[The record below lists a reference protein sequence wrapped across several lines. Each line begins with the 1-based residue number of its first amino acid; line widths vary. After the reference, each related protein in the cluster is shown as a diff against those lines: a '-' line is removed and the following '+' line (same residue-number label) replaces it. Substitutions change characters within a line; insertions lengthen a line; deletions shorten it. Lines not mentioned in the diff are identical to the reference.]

1 MGAPGICLLNGSA
14 WILSYRTGAPG
25 FRRSKSDK
33 RREVPPEL
41 LARVCAIIKAPPP
54 AAAAVAVG
62 GTPGAEAPA
71 QAAYRIV
78 RGRARPVSQA

>member
-1 MGAPGICLLNGSA
+1 MCRGRPPAAPRRG
-14 WILSYRTGAPG
+14 
-25 FRRSKSDK
+25 RSKTDK

-54 AAAAVAVG
+54 NA
-62 GTPGAEAPA
+62 PGDAPS

-78 RGRARPVSQA
+78 RGRARPVGQS